1 MTFFKGSQ
9 DLPLNIRSYHKE
21 MLEIPLDQ
29 LAGCEFVTVNME

>member
-9 DLPLNIRSYHKE
+9 DLPLNIRSYHNE